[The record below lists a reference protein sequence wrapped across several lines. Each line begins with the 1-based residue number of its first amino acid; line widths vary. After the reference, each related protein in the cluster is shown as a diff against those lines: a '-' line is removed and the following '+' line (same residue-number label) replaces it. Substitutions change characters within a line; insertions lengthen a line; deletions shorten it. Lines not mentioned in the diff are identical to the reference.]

1 MLLYTTTNS
10 RCTSVENDS
19 NTKSWIHQ
27 WIHKN
32 AYTVSILKPQP
43 ELHIDFF
50 LTSQN
55 LVTASSKVSEKLPWA
70 SDHSWH
76 DVVEEKIQSSF
87 VKKWPA

>member
-50 LTSQN
+50 LTS
-55 LVTASSKVSEKLPWA
+55 
-70 SDHSWH
+70 
-76 DVVEEKIQSSF
+76 
-87 VKKWPA
+87 